1 MALGTQNVYINSGIR
16 RIFNCW
22 CSDYSANIKSILRF
36 FHISLQ
42 GARNINNESLLVG
55 SVITGKR
62 CQVHVYKNA
71 VSYVQKER
79 KILYSSSTSALEEE
93 KAHSLTGP
101 LTKLQA
107 HDLIMRLT
115 GEERTA
121 LLTALQEF
129 QSEKRKAEYEATG
142 VLRGKWTKI
151 LTARSFDKEE
161 KPFQSRA
168 EVAEENGHH
177 GGHAES
183 VPSPSSGDLW
193 RVSVHNAVPF
203 VGFGFLDNFIM
214 IIAGE
219 QIEMMLG
226 SVMVLSTMAAAALG
240 NTISDIMGI
249 GSAWYVERLAAR
261 IGMRPPKLSPIQ
273 LDMPS
278 SRRAA
283 NMGRALGVTL
293 GCLLGMIPLLFLGK
307 KKDES
312 NEDEPT

>member
-1 MALGTQNVYINSGIR
+1 MFAWGDV
-16 RIFNCW
+16 
-22 CSDYSANIKSILRF
+22 
-36 FHISLQ
+36 
-42 GARNINNESLLVG
+42 
-55 SVITGKR
+55 
-62 CQVHVYKNA
+62 
-71 VSYVQKER
+71 
-79 KILYSSSTSALEEE
+79 
-93 KAHSLTGP
+93 
-101 LTKLQA
+101 
-107 HDLIMRLT
+107 
-115 GEERTA
+115 
-121 LLTALQEF
+121 
-129 QSEKRKAEYEATG
+129 
-142 VLRGKWTKI
+142 
-151 LTARSFDKEE
+151 
-161 KPFQSRA
+161 
-168 EVAEENGHH
+168 
-177 GGHAES
+177 AES

>member
-1 MALGTQNVYINSGIR
+1 M
-16 RIFNCW
+16 
-22 CSDYSANIKSILRF
+22 YS
-36 FHISLQ
+36 
-42 GARNINNESLLVG
+42 
-55 SVITGKR
+55 T
-62 CQVHVYKNA
+62 
-71 VSYVQKER
+71 
-79 KILYSSSTSALEEE
+79 STSALEEG
-93 KAHSLTGP
+93 KTLSVTGP

-115 GEERTA
+115 REERTA

-129 QSEKRKAEYEATG
+129 QAEKRKAEYEGQLAGMGWRSAFGRPSKVPTLGDVDPTG
-142 VLRGKWTKI
+142 SYCPVPEEWL
-151 LTARSFDKEE
+151 ARKY
-161 KPFQSRA
+161 
-168 EVAEENGHH
+168 
-177 GGHAES
+177 AES
-183 VPSPSSGDLW
+183 VPPPNSGDLW
-193 RVSVHNAVPF
+193 RVCVHNAVPF

-261 IGMRPPKLSPIQ
+261 IGMQPPKLSPTQ

-283 NMGRALGVTL
+283 NMGRALGVTI
-293 GCLLGMIPLLFLGK
+293 GCLLGMTPLLFLGK

-312 NEDEPT
+312 DEAEPT

>member
-1 MALGTQNVYINSGIR
+1 
-16 RIFNCW
+16 
-22 CSDYSANIKSILRF
+22 
-36 FHISLQ
+36 
-42 GARNINNESLLVG
+42 
-55 SVITGKR
+55 
-62 CQVHVYKNA
+62 
-71 VSYVQKER
+71 
-79 KILYSSSTSALEEE
+79 
-93 KAHSLTGP
+93 P

-129 QSEKRKAEYEATG
+129 QSEKRKAEYEGQLAGVRWRSTFGRPSKLPSLGDVDPTG
-142 VLRGKWTKI
+142 SYCTFPDDWL
-151 LTARSFDKEE
+151 ARKY
-161 KPFQSRA
+161 
-168 EVAEENGHH
+168 
-177 GGHAES
+177 AES

-283 NMGRALGVTL
+283 NMVRQ
-293 GCLLGMIPLLFLGK
+293 
-307 KKDES
+307 
-312 NEDEPT
+312 